1 MASGGRLAGKVAI
14 VTGGAKG
21 QGESVAGMFAAQ
33 GAKVAVLDVLDDL
46 GRETIER
53 IRASGGNAEYFH
65 CDVSQDA
72 EVAATVD
79 AVAGTFAGL
88 DILYNNAAVIA
99 YGRKVADLP
108 VDDWDRTIA
117 VNLRGPFLCA
127 KHALPHLI
135 RRGGGVII
143 NVSSHGA
150 FQASPIGVADYAV
163 AKGGLVTLTY
173 YLASEYGG
181 DNVRANC
188 LAPGPVP
195 TDLNR
200 PFLGTAEGRA
210 QTAMFIPL
218 GRVGEL
224 NDVAN
229 AALFLA
235 SDEAKWISGAVLRVD
250 GGMVVQ

>member
-1 MASGGRLAGKVAI
+1 MAVDGRLSGKVAI
-14 VTGGAKG
+14 VTGAAKG
-21 QGESVAGMFAAQ
+21 QGESVARVFAAE
-33 GAKVAVLDVLDDL
+33 GAKVALLDVLDER
-46 GRETIER
+46 GREAVDR
-53 IRASGGNAEYFH
+53 ICDGGARARYFH
-65 CDVSQDA
+65 CDVSQEA
-72 EVAATVD
+72 EVATTVE
-79 AVAGTFAGL
+79 AVVGAFGGL
-88 DILYNNAAVIA
+88 DILYNNAAIIA
-99 YGRKVADLP
+99 YGRRIGDLP
-108 VDDWDRTIA
+108 VEDWDRTIA

-135 RRGGGVII
+135 RGGGGVII

-173 YLASEYGG
+173 YLASEYGAQ
-181 DNVRANC
+181 NVRANC

-200 PFLGTAEGRA
+200 PFLGTPEGRA

-224 NDVAN
+224 DDVAK

>member
-1 MASGGRLAGKVAI
+1 V
-14 VTGGAKG
+14 
-21 QGESVAGMFAAQ
+21 FAAE
-33 GAKVAVLDVLDDL
+33 GATVAVLDVLDTL
-46 GRETIER
+46 GREVVER
-53 IRASGGNAEYFH
+53 ISDAGGRARYFH
-65 CDVSQDA
+65 CDVSQES
-72 EVAATVD
+72 EVAATVET
-79 AVAGTFAGL
+79 VAGTFAGL
-88 DILYNNAAVIA
+88 DILYNNAAIIA
-99 YGRKVADLP
+99 YGRKVGELP
-108 VDDWDRTIA
+108 VEDWDRTMA

-127 KHALPHLI
+127 KHALPHLV

-173 YLASEYGG
+173 YLASEYGAQ
-181 DNVRANC
+181 NVRANC

-200 PFLGTAEGRA
+200 PFLGTPEGRA

-218 GRVGEL
+218 GRVGEI
-224 NDVAN
+224 NDVAK

>member
-1 MASGGRLAGKVAI
+1 MAAEGRLSGKVAI
-14 VTGGAKG
+14 VTGAAKG
-21 QGESVAGMFAAQ
+21 QGESVARLFAAE
-33 GAKVAVLDVLDDL
+33 GAQVALLDVLDEL
-46 GRETIER
+46 GRDAAER
-53 IRASGGNAEYFH
+53 IRDTGGVARYFH
-65 CDVSQDA
+65 CDVSQET
-72 EVAATVD
+72 EVAATVETI
-79 AVAGTFAGL
+79 AGAFAGI
-88 DILYNNAAVIA
+88 DILYNNAAIIA
-99 YGRKVADLP
+99 YGRKVGDLS
-108 VDDWDRTIA
+108 VEDWDRTMA

-127 KHALPHLI
+127 KHALPHLV
-135 RRGGGVII
+135 RRGGGAII

-173 YLASEYGG
+173 YLASEYGAQ
-181 DNVRANC
+181 NVRANC

-200 PFLGTAEGRA
+200 PFLGTPEGRA

-224 NDVAN
+224 EDVSR

-235 SDEAKWISGAVLRVD
+235 SDDAKWISGAVLRVD
-250 GGMVVQ
+250 GGMVIQ

>member
-1 MASGGRLAGKVAI
+1 MAAEGRLSGKVAI
-14 VTGGAKG
+14 VTGAAKG
-21 QGESVAGMFAAQ
+21 QGENVASVFAAE

-46 GRETIER
+46 GREAVER
-53 IRASGGNAEYFH
+53 ICDAGGRARYFH
-65 CDVSQDA
+65 CDVSREA
-72 EVAATVD
+72 EVAATIE
-79 AVAGTFAGL
+79 AAGSEFGGL
-88 DILYNNAAVIA
+88 DILYNNAAIIA

-108 VDDWDRTIA
+108 VEDWDRTIA

-163 AKGGLVTLTY
+163 AKGGLVTFTY
-173 YLASEYGG
+173 YLASEYGAN
-181 DNVRANC
+181 NVRANC

-200 PFLGTAEGRA
+200 PFLGTPEGRA

-224 NDVAN
+224 NDVAK

-235 SDEAKWISGAVLRVD
+235 SDDAKWISGAVLRVD

>member
-1 MASGGRLAGKVAI
+1 MAVQGRLSGKVAV
-14 VTGGAKG
+14 VTGAAKG
-21 QGESVAGMFAAQ
+21 QGESVARVFAAE
-33 GAKVAVLDVLDDL
+33 GAKVAMLDVLDEV
-46 GRETIER
+46 GRAAAER
-53 IRASGGNAEYFH
+53 ICSAGGTARYFH
-65 CDVSQDA
+65 CDVSQES
-72 EVAATVD
+72 EVAATIES
-79 AVAGTFAGL
+79 AAGAYAGL
-88 DILYNNAAVIA
+88 DVLYNNAAIIA
-99 YGRKVADLP
+99 YGRKIGDLP
-108 VDDWDRTIA
+108 VEDWDRTIA

-135 RRGGGVII
+135 HRGGGAII

-173 YLASEYGG
+173 YLASEYGAQ
-181 DNVRANC
+181 NVRANC

-200 PFLGTAEGRA
+200 PFLGTPEGRA

-224 NDVAN
+224 DDVAK